1 MEADDNALLG
11 LLSLKRIS
19 IGPFIGGQHIDY
31 RLSNKS
37 GGRIFLQQNGL
48 GALVFSVQE
57 KSLLKKTVIHS
68 IRVKDADEHDLT

>member
-31 RLSNKS
+31 QTKA
-37 GGRIFLQQNGL
+37 GEGFLTANGL
-48 GALVFSVQE
+48 SALVLSVQE
-57 KSLLKKTVIHS
+57 ESLLKKV
-68 IRVKDADEHDLT
+68 

>member
-37 GGRIFLQQNGL
+37 GGRIFDSKM
-48 GALVFSVQE
+48 ALVLWF
-57 KSLLKKTVIHS
+57 LAYKKTS
-68 IRVKDADEHDLT
+68 T

>member
-37 GGRIFLQQNGL
+37 GGRIFDSKM
-48 GALVFSVQE
+48 ALVP
-57 KSLLKKTVIHS
+57 
-68 IRVKDADEHDLT
+68 